1 MLHKIYRVAFPNEIK
16 GIKSPSRENDW
27 EKTKTNLFEFLKSYE
42 VSPDLITKTI
52 AHHAF
57 LQSKSGE
64 CVYQETSH
72 NIVRPLMATR
82 RVIEDPDKILGKNFT
97 FGCFL
102 DFLVRCSKSA
112 FNKKVDGE
120 SLALLLE
127 KMELSE
133 GFAKQN
139 LRTYTSNTTL
149 LPSKRIVE
157 LLENSQRAP
166 TPATR
171 KSMPKK

>member
-64 CVYQETSH
+64 CVY
-72 NIVRPLMATR
+72 
-82 RVIEDPDKILGKNFT
+82 
-97 FGCFL
+97 
-102 DFLVRCSKSA
+102 
-112 FNKKVDGE
+112 
-120 SLALLLE
+120 
-127 KMELSE
+127 
-133 GFAKQN
+133 
-139 LRTYTSNTTL
+139 
-149 LPSKRIVE
+149 
-157 LLENSQRAP
+157 
-166 TPATR
+166 
-171 KSMPKK
+171 